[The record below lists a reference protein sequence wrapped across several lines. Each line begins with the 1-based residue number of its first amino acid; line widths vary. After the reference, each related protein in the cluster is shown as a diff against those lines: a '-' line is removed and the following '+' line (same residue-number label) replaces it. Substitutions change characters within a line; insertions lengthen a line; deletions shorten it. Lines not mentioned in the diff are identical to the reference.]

1 VRFEVIVEILDIRT
15 PAAKLTDFSLEI
27 FMLEVNVKED
37 FLCVPDATSVGS
49 QHWVKLD
56 QILTS
61 TKYPAMRRVL
71 LDLRVEVLQMESRP
85 NPVMAFSERDFRKVP
100 HRLSGKHSLYLQNRI
115 LSI

>member
-1 VRFEVIVEILDIRT
+1 
-15 PAAKLTDFSLEI
+15 
-27 FMLEVNVKED
+27 MLEVNVKED